1 MKKTIAADMFARNII
16 INNVVTRNRKFY
28 CVHCTFHIFKK
39 MSPIQTPIHN
49 GTFSPLSK
57 KT

>member
-28 CVHCTFHIFKK
+28 CVHCTFYIFKK
-39 MSPIQTPIHN
+39 MRPIQIALNADSQRHI
-49 GTFSPLSK
+49 
-57 KT
+57 